1 MSKARDIANLLDTS
15 GDVLLTHLDNAQAD
29 WNTLLNKPALV
40 ASATTDT
47 TVASNI
53 TSGTLS
59 PSRMASGGSSGK
71 YLRGDGT
78 WTDNC
83 TNHANCT
90 TNGSANC
97 ANCSGIIKTADGSA
111 SSGNVNA
118 TFSLTGS
125 GNVNLSA
132 SGSDCACDCACNC

>member
-59 PSRMASGGSSGK
+59 PSRMASK
-71 YLRGDGT
+71 RRWNL
-78 WTDNC
+78 
-83 TNHANCT
+83 AN
-90 TNGSANC
+90 
-97 ANCSGIIKTADGSA
+97 
-111 SSGNVNA
+111 
-118 TFSLTGS
+118 
-125 GNVNLSA
+125 
-132 SGSDCACDCACNC
+132 